1 MERVRALGGL
11 YHAFGQLT
19 TPAVDLTDLLRSQ
32 IVLAVSAMDLYIHE
46 ITRIGMLEGYDGK
59 RPQTNA
65 FSRFQVAMDAVI
77 EAIVRPGRN
86 EWIESEIREK
96 HGYQSFQSPDKIA
109 DAVRLFSGCE
119 LWPSVA
125 AKLGSTAKEVK
136 DRLIIIVDR
145 RNQIAHEADW
155 APSSPGQPAIRWPI
169 SAADSEQAVNFI
181 EDVCEAIDEIV

>member
-59 RPQTNA
+59 RPQTTKA

-77 EAIVRPGRN
+77 EAIARPGHN
-86 EWIESEIREK
+86 EWLESEIRKK
-96 HGYQSFQSPDKIA
+96 HGYQSFQHPKKIA
-109 DAVRLFSGCE
+109 EAVKLFSECK

-125 AKLGSTAKEVK
+125 AELGSTAKEVK
-136 DRLIIIVDR
+136 DRLIVIVNR
-145 RNQIAHEADW
+145 RNQIAHEADLM
-155 APSSPGQPAIRWPI
+155 PNDPTMRWSI
-169 SAADSEQAVNFI
+169 SAADAEEAVNFI
-181 EDVCEAIDEIV
+181 KDVCEAIDEIV

>member
-59 RPQTNA
+59 RPQTKA

-77 EAIVRPGRN
+77 EAIARPGRN
-86 EWIESEIREK
+86 EWLESEIRKK
-96 HGYQSFQSPDKIA
+96 HGYQALQHPDKIA
-109 DAVRLFSGCE
+109 DAVRLFSSCE
-119 LWPSVA
+119 LWPAVA
-125 AKLGSTAKEVK
+125 AKLNLTGLEVK
-136 DRLIIIVDR
+136 TQLLVIVNR
-145 RNQIAHEADW
+145 RNQIVHEADW

-169 SAADSEQAVNFI
+169 SPADSERAVNFI
-181 EDVCEAIDEIV
+181 VDVCEAIDDVV